1 MATLIPTNRKE
12 TATADNVDFGKV
24 AFPVGFS
31 FEGNTAIE
39 TLPPL
44 TKENLSQSTS
54 WDRLFC
60 GCTKLKS
67 ITLPDKE
74 GITRLERAFENCTG
88 LERAVLPSNLDKC
101 TDITRLFAECVN
113 LKTAVIPNLQAVQG
127 CYSVVYDCKS
137 LTTLTVGDINPTGK
151 KVNISWFCYNCVSVT
166 KAQFGDLGNVT
177 IGNGDYTFDM
187 KNCTDFSIK
196 KLPMC
201 NIPAMTGFSKMTKLT
216 PQSYANIFA
225 ALPYNTTSEEL
236 NIYLNSTSLNAAKAT
251 TGKYT
256 ATDVYDI
263 STKKELS
270 KSLTINEWITIAT
283 NKGWIINT

>member
-24 AFPVGFS
+24 AFPVRFS

-54 WDRLFC
+54 WDRLFW
-60 GCTKLKS
+60 GCIKLKS

-74 GITRLERAFENCTG
+74 GITCLERAFENCTG

-113 LKTAVIPNLQAVQG
+113 LKTAVIPNLQVVQG
-127 CYSVVYDCKS
+127 CYSVVYGCTS
-137 LTTLTVGDINPTGK
+137 LTTLTVGDINPGR

-196 KLPMC
+196 KLPVC
-201 NIPAMTGFSKMTKLT
+201 NIPAITGFSKMTKLT

-263 STKKELS
+263 GTQKELS

-283 NKGWIINT
+283 SKGWIINT

>member
-44 TKENLSQSTS
+44 TKENLSQSTLYG
-54 WDRLFC
+54 RLFW

-74 GITRLERAFENCTG
+74 GITHLERAFENCTG
-88 LERAVLPSNLDKC
+88 LERVVLPSNLDKC
-101 TDITRLFAECVN
+101 IDITRLFAECVN
-113 LKTAVIPNLQAVQG
+113 LKTAVIPNLPVVQG
-127 CYSVVYDCKS
+127 CYSVFYDCKS
-137 LTTLTVGDINPTGK
+137 LTTLTVGDINPTGR
-151 KVNISWFCYNCVSVT
+151 KVDITWFCYNCVSVT
-166 KAQFGDLGNVT
+166 KAQFGDLGSCT
-177 IGNGDYTFDM
+177 ISNGNYTFDM

-201 NIPAMTGFSKMTKLT
+201 NILAMTGFSKMTKLT

-251 TGKYT
+251 TAKYT

-263 STKKELS
+263 STRKELS

-283 NKGWIINT
+283 DKGWIINT